1 MGDGR
6 PPGRERRKHKRYR
19 AKSGTCALNSR
30 VGEIIDISLG
40 GLAFRYVDRGE
51 WDDMPPSD
59 LGILFGNGDLCLE
72 DIPLK
77 VISDCAIN
85 DGINITRRC
94 GVQFGELTKKQ
105 LEQLE
110 YFIWANTIDFDE
122 ADEEFS
128 A

>member
-1 MGDGR
+1 MSKEKTDDK
-6 PPGRERRKHKRYR
+6 ERRKHKRYR
-19 AKSGTCALNSR
+19 ARSGTCALNSR
-30 VGEIIDISLG
+30 VGEIIDISRG
-40 GLAFRYVDRGE
+40 GLAFRYVDRGD
-51 WDDMPPSD
+51 WKDMPPSD
-59 LGILFGNGDLCLE
+59 LGILFGNGELCLE
-72 DIPLK
+72 DVPLK

-94 GVQFGELTKKQ
+94 GVQFKELTEKQ

-110 YFIWANTIDFDE
+110 YFIWANTIDFNE